1 MTSRL
6 KSLMS
11 DYFDSSN
18 HDTFMS
24 SPVEAIGLITEYS
37 VPVIPCVSTWE
48 IVTDPN
54 RLMRSFEFND
64 ELSLKYFVCELLDY
78 QDDVGHHAKMIIQ
91 AGKVIIE
98 VYTHDVDDVT
108 ELDKEYASMADSIF
122 EDISH
127 MVEFNY
133 PSLTGD

>member
-1 MTSRL
+1 MSNEL

-11 DYFDSSN
+11 DYFDTLNECPRIPTSI
-18 HDTFMS
+18 
-24 SPVEAIGLITEYS
+24 EGIGLITES
-37 VPVIPCVSTWE
+37 FVPVVPYVSTWE

-64 ELSLKYFVCELLDY
+64 AASLKYFVCELLDY

-108 ELDKEYASMADSIF
+108 ELDKEYASTAEYTI
-122 EDISH
+122 
-127 MVEFNY
+127 
-133 PSLTGD
+133 P